1 MHVCLLTGTMAE
13 EDDVAIHSHQEAAAA
28 AAAAQI
34 DAATA
39 DEIHS

>member
-28 AAAAQI
+28 AQI

>member
-13 EDDVAIHSHQEAAAA
+13 EDDVAIHSHQEVA